1 MELHSA
7 EKELKDHLGLFF
19 DSLKVGD
26 IVLLRAD
33 LGMGKTTLV
42 RNFVEDRFAKIEKD
56 TLFVETEKD
65 AQLTEI
71 EKNTTE
77 NRFTQVGEAAK
88 PNLRA
93 VQFSSPSYNLIQ
105 EYKLKNY
112 TIYHIDLYR
121 LEDED
126 QIASVGL
133 WDVLDDPKSIIFIEW
148 AERIDPEDLPNRP
161 TYEIKITHPDY
172 VLEDTVSAL
181 DDEPKNKF
189 INESDGDSQNNSIH
203 KSDNGS
209 KKNPTHILESEDEFL
224 NDSRQYTITK
234 INSPLNF

>member
-19 DSLKVGD
+19 DSLKMGD
-26 IVLLRAD
+26 IVLLSAD

-42 RNFVEDRFAKIEKD
+42 RNFVEDRFAK
-56 TLFVETEKD
+56 
-65 AQLTEI
+65 
-71 EKNTTE
+71 
-77 NRFTQVGEAAK
+77 AK
-88 PNLRA
+88 ESKSDLHA

-133 WDVLDDPKSIIFIEW
+133 WDVLDDPESIIFIEW
-148 AERIDPEDLPNRP
+148 AERIKSEDLPSRP
-161 TYEIKITHPDY
+161 TYEIKIT
-172 VLEDTVSAL
+172 LKEDSDDTFL
-181 DDEPKNKF
+181 D
-189 INESDGDSQNNSIH
+189 
-203 KSDNGS
+203 
-209 KKNPTHILESEDEFL
+209 
-224 NDSRQYTITK
+224 DSRQYTITK
-234 INSPLNF
+234 INHSL

>member
-42 RNFVEDRFAKIEKD
+42 RNFVEDRFTKAEEDVLLTK
-56 TLFVETEKD
+56 TEKPS
-65 AQLTEI
+65 LH
-71 EKNTTE
+71 
-77 NRFTQVGEAAK
+77 
-88 PNLRA
+88 A

-148 AERIDPEDLPNRP
+148 AERISPEDLPNRP

-172 VLEDTVSAL
+172 ALEDSVSSF
-181 DDEPKNKF
+181 DDESKNKSINKSNEVF
-189 INESDGDSQNNSIH
+189 KNNLINTSNNESNN
-203 KSDNGS
+203 
-209 KKNPTHILESEDEFL
+209 NPTNKHDNDGAFL
-224 NDSRQYTITK
+224 DDSRQYTIIK
-234 INSPLNF
+234 INSAFNS